1 MEDRAIDEEISI
13 LEGLQ
18 PHPNLKCLRII
29 YYRGN
34 ISPTWLANDLNIKYL
49 ESLYLQD
56 CSGWEVLPPLGQ
68 LPYLKKLHLIGMES
82 ILFIGS
88 EFYGS
93 GSLMGFPCL
102 EELYFEKMPVW
113 HSWYGVEEAYCF
125 RSLLKLAIVDC
136 SSLQVLPVEQWSGQA
151 RYRWFPRLSTL
162 FIQNCPHLDQLPPL
176 PHAPT
181 LSRISLK
188 NVGIISS
195 LELDDEGIVIS
206 FMSNLWVQKQY
217 YLQFQNLRRLKS
229 FSISSCD
236 NFVVLPLKGQGE
248 LVISEV
254 STTMH
259 DINCSLSSI
268 NELRISGSGISEDI
282 LHEIFA
288 NAGILDC
295 LSLKYCPHITSLE
308 LSAMMRLDYLVVED
322 CLQLTSLKCRQ
333 TLIHLRELN
342 VLRSP
347 KFVEAWKDL
356 IRQTEGSSQEI
367 IASLKRLHIDDSS
380 FLSMSICRTLG
391 YLQYLM
397 IDSDQQIMS
406 LTEDQEQAFCQ
417 LTSLQTLV
425 FSECPSLCTLPAR
438 LHQIS
443 SLKRLDLLSCESI
456 NSLPHQGLPGSL
468 ETLFIVGCSQLR
480 ENCIDGRADQTKIAH
495 VREIIL

>member
-1 MEDRAIDEEISI
+1 M
-13 LEGLQ
+13 
-18 PHPNLKCLRII
+18 
-29 YYRGN
+29 
-34 ISPTWLANDLNIKYL
+34 
-49 ESLYLQD
+49 
-56 CSGWEVLPPLGQ
+56 LPPLGQ
-68 LPYLKKLHLIGMES
+68 LPYLKKMHLIGMES

-102 EELYFEKMPVW
+102 EELYFEKMSVW
-113 HSWYGVEEAYCF
+113 HSWYGAEEAYCF

-181 LSRISLK
+181 LSRISHK

-195 LELDDEGIVIS
+195 LELDDEVIVIS
-206 FMSNLWVQKQY
+206 SMSNLRVPKQY

-236 NFVVLPLKGQGE
+236 NFVVLPSKCQGE

-259 DINCSLSSI
+259 DVNCSLSSI

-295 LSLKYCPHITSLE
+295 LSLKYCPRITSLE

-347 KFVEAWKDL
+347 KFVEA
-356 IRQTEGSSQEI
+356 
-367 IASLKRLHIDDSS
+367 
-380 FLSMSICRTLG
+380 
-391 YLQYLM
+391 
-397 IDSDQQIMS
+397 
-406 LTEDQEQAFCQ
+406 
-417 LTSLQTLV
+417 
-425 FSECPSLCTLPAR
+425 
-438 LHQIS
+438 
-443 SLKRLDLLSCESI
+443 
-456 NSLPHQGLPGSL
+456 
-468 ETLFIVGCSQLR
+468 
-480 ENCIDGRADQTKIAH
+480 
-495 VREIIL
+495 